1 MKIKKI
7 VTIATIIL
15 VMLGVLMIGVV
26 IKNVSSISLTGK
38 LSADKLSISS
48 KMLNKEQ
55 ESGIINVAVF
65 GLDNREHT
73 YEGDTRSDAIKV
85 VSLDTVEQRA
95 SITSFQRDI
104 LVNFSDDEFGLD
116 KLNHAYWYGGAELTL
131 KTLNYN
137 FDLDLSRYITINY
150 DGVEKLIDQ
159 IGGIEIEL
167 LNVELK
173 NLNENILDL
182 NGLAGWENQAFPIE
196 EAGVQILGGR
206 QAVAFMR
213 IRTIGS
219 DYARMNR
226 QTLVM
231 RAVAQKLIKLDYSN
245 LLNFIYEALSYI
257 ETNIQV
263 DEIIKLLPQIL
274 SINLEE
280 LKQDRIPKTG
290 FDETIAIEYKGYNPV
305 YLLNDYIQSV
315 MDVHEI
321 IYEET
326 YLPIDRI
333 KINHEEIYGN
343 VAP

>member
-1 MKIKKI
+1 M
-7 VTIATIIL
+7 
-15 VMLGVLMIGVV
+15 
-26 IKNVSSISLTGK
+26 
-38 LSADKLSISS
+38 
-48 KMLNKEQ
+48 
-55 ESGIINVAVF
+55 
-65 GLDNREHT
+65 
-73 YEGDTRSDAIKV
+73 
-85 VSLDTVEQRA
+85 
-95 SITSFQRDI
+95 
-104 LVNFSDDEFGLD
+104 
-116 KLNHAYWYGGAELTL
+116 
-131 KTLNYN
+131 
-137 FDLDLSRYITINY
+137 
-150 DGVEKLIDQ
+150 
-159 IGGIEIEL
+159 
-167 LNVELK
+167 NVELK

-196 EAGVQILGGR
+196 EAGVQILDGR

-231 RAVAQKLIKLDYSN
+231 GAVAQKLIKLDYSN

-263 DEIIKLLPQIL
+263 DEIIKLLPQVL

-290 FDETIAIEYKGYNPV
+290 FDETIAIEYKGYNPI

-321 IYEET
+321 IYEEI
-326 YLPIDRI
+326 YFPIDRI
-333 KINHEEIYGN
+333 KTNHEEIYESL
-343 VAP
+343 AP